1 MTKHILNCRQA
12 SFGYGKKPVLAG
24 VDLNIEKGAFVGILG
39 HNGSGK
45 TTMLKTIL
53 GLTPCL
59 KGKLEHPAG
68 SRPKFG
74 YVPQKESL
82 DPIYPLTAYN
92 VAAMGTYR
100 GFNLLGR
107 LRESGEKKLVEHCLT
122 ECGAHSFAD
131 KIFSSLSGGQKQ
143 RVLIAR
149 ALAAE
154 PQILALDEPLAGID
168 ITTQKAIIKL
178 LQKLKSG
185 LGLTVL
191 MVSHR
196 VQAER
201 GLFTHIVWC
210 DEGKAVMG
218 RSEDMLKSSHAG
230 EVFRSELTCSN

>member
-1 MTKHILNCRQA
+1 MTKHIIQCRQTA
-12 SFGYGKKPVLAG
+12 FGYGKKPVLAG
-24 VDLNIEKGAFVGILG
+24 VDLDIEKGSFVGILG

-53 GLTPCL
+53 GLIPCVKGRLTYPGGETP
-59 KGKLEHPAG
+59 A
-68 SRPKFG
+68 FG

-100 GFNLLGR
+100 GFSLVKR
-107 LRESGEKKLVEHCLT
+107 LRRSADKAFLHHCLA
-122 ECGAHSFAD
+122 ECGATGYAD
-131 KIFSSLSGGQKQ
+131 KPFSSLSGGQKQ

-149 ALAAE
+149 ALAAR
-154 PQILALDEPLAGID
+154 PHVLALDEPLAGID
-168 ITTQKAIIKL
+168 ITTQKALIKL
-178 LQKLKSG
+178 LHKFKEE
-185 LGLTVL
+185 LGLTML

-201 GLFTHIVWC
+201 ELFSHIVWC

-218 RSEDMLKSSHAG
+218 QSEEMLRSSHAG
-230 EVFRSELTCSN
+230 EVFRSELSCN

>member
-1 MTKHILNCRQA
+1 MNHLLQCRQA
-12 SFGYGKKPVLAG
+12 SFGYGKKAVLSG
-24 VDLNIEKGAFVGILG
+24 VDAVVEKGSFVGILG

-45 TTMLKTIL
+45 TTLLRTIL
-53 GLTPCL
+53 GLLPCV
-59 KGKLEHPAG
+59 KGRLDWAG
-68 SRPKFG
+68 GKRPEFG

-92 VAAMGTYR
+92 VAAMGAYR
-100 GFNLLGR
+100 GFRLLAR
-107 LRESGEKKLVEHCLT
+107 LRRGPDAALVERCLN
-122 ECGAHSFAD
+122 ECGAHAFAD

-149 ALAAE
+149 ALAAG

-168 ITTQKAIIKL
+168 ITTQKAVIKL
-178 LQKLKSG
+178 LKKLKDER
-185 LGLTVL
+185 GLTIL

-201 GLFTHIVWC
+201 DLFTHIVWC

-218 RSEDMLKSSHAG
+218 QSEEMLKSSRAG
-230 EVFRSELTCSN
+230 EVFRSELSCN